1 VWAILR
7 KELSA
12 LLYHLIAYLVWAI
25 FLVGTGLFLWVFSG
39 GVVQAGAAEMD
50 TFFSVAPWFLLF
62 LVPALTMRTFP
73 EEFRS
78 GTYELL
84 ATAPIP
90 RWAIIGGKYLAV
102 GLVLILALVPTL
114 VFYMSLGW
122 LAQPRWH
129 IDHGA
134 IQGAY
139 IGLAGIGLALA
150 ALGLWMATLTTHT
163 IVAFLLGVFVGF
175 LWLMGFEFLSELPL
189 GKPFQDFL
197 AELSLM
203 EHYRSLSRGVVDSRD
218 VLYLLIVMGG
228 ALYFAYQALSRRH
241 P

>member
-1 VWAILR
+1 
-7 KELSA
+7 
-12 LLYHLIAYLVWAI
+12 
-25 FLVGTGLFLWVFSG
+25 
-39 GVVQAGAAEMD
+39 
-50 TFFSVAPWFLLF
+50 
-62 LVPALTMRTFP
+62 
-73 EEFRS
+73 
-78 GTYELL
+78 
-84 ATAPIP
+84 
-90 RWAIIGGKYLAV
+90 
-102 GLVLILALVPTL
+102 
-114 VFYMSLGW
+114 MSLGW